1 MYLTLA
7 LTLNIQRFILLQQN
21 VWILWPPGKGNGQQI
36 LSKRNPAPVLEFI
49 PLIELR
55 ILNFYDFLSILEHL
69 KSVYPRLRHSQSM
82 QRLLLLKEHL
92 GGYAECTGGHWSHF

>member
-1 MYLTLA
+1 MYVCVQIKLATFPTSKRMKQFQQTCIRNTFEMYLTLA

-55 ILNFYDFLSILEHL
+55 ILICYDFCLSWN
-69 KSVYPRLRHSQSM
+69 
-82 QRLLLLKEHL
+82 
-92 GGYAECTGGHWSHF
+92 T